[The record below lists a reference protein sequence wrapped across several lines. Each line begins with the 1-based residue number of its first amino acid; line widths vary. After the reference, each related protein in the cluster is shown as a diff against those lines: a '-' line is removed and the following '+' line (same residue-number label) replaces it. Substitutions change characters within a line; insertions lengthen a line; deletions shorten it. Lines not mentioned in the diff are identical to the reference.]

1 MGELPWGRLAGVRP
15 SKQLH
20 RLLDEGLNYTEAS
33 TRMQTTHEISN
44 EKFELLWQVA
54 LTARPVVAESS
65 QPDLFSVY
73 IGIPFCPSRCLYCSF
88 PAYSLREL
96 GVWRKQFLDTLLCEI
111 TTTGQLAKQLALRP
125 YSFYVG
131 GGTPTSLTPAEL
143 DSILSAL
150 RLAFPGPVREYTVE
164 AGRPDTITPEQLA
177 VLKKHGVTRI
187 SVNPQ
192 TMHNQ
197 TLEKIGR
204 CHSVADAHR
213 AVSRVQ
219 AAAFPVLNMDLILGL
234 PGENEAMVRKSVQEI
249 LSLSPSNIT
258 LHMFSRK
265 RASLFSEEQERFPLP
280 DKSLATAM
288 YRTATTLL
296 RHKYLPY
303 YLYRQREIL
312 SDMENI
318 GYCLPGTECVYNIA
332 MIEERQHILG
342 LGCGAT
348 SKFIYQDLSLKNLCS
363 PKDMRTYIEKAAELC
378 RRREFELIQTRKT
391 LSCSVRRRVSLSS
404 KDPVHRRNF
413 VPEHTQD

>member
-1 MGELPWGRLAGVRP
+1 MGELPWGRLTGVRP

-33 TRMQTTHEISN
+33 TRMQATDGISY
-44 EKFELLWQVA
+44 EKFKLLWQVA
-54 LTARPVVAESS
+54 QMARPVVIESS
-65 QPDLFSVY
+65 QADLFSVY
-73 IGIPFCPSRCLYCSF
+73 LGIPFCPSRCLYCSF
-88 PAYSLREL
+88 PAHSLKEL
-96 GVWRKQFLDTLLCEI
+96 GMWRDQFLDTLLYEI
-111 TTTGQLAKQLALRP
+111 AATGQLARKLHMRP
-125 YSFYVG
+125 YSFYLG

-177 VLKKHGVTRI
+177 ILKKHGVTRI

-197 TLEKIGR
+197 TLKKIGR
-204 CHSVADAHR
+204 CHSVAEVYR
-213 AVSRVQ
+213 AVDQIQ

-234 PGENEAMVRKSVQEI
+234 PEENEAMVRKSVQDV
-249 LSLSPSNIT
+249 LSLSPTNIT

-265 RASLFSEEQERFPLP
+265 RASLFSEEREHFPLP
-280 DKSLATAM
+280 GKILAEAM
-288 YRTATTLL
+288 YGTATRLL

-303 YLYRQREIL
+303 YLYRQRGIL
-312 SDMENI
+312 GNLENI
-318 GYCLPGTECVYNIA
+318 GYCLPGTECLYNIL

-363 PKDMRTYIEKAAELC
+363 PKDVRTYLEKGAELC
-378 RRREFELIQTRKT
+378 RRREFELIQTK
-391 LSCSVRRRVSLSS
+391 
-404 KDPVHRRNF
+404 KM
-413 VPEHTQD
+413 